1 MLKMHKKAQ
10 IFSTDLII
18 SAAIFMIL
26 ISFVFFTFS
35 RYQTKIDDSIRIQDM
50 NLKALQITELLVKSS
65 GEPVNWEE
73 NVSKLNI
80 AGLVSSDRRLL
91 ESKITEF
98 IELEYNTT
106 KEKLKIMPYEFYF
119 ALKEIN
125 GGVAKING
133 EEAEKGIKPNL
144 TSKNVLTIKR
154 MVLYGQNE
162 KIIEF
167 TIWE

>member
-1 MLKMHKKAQ
+1 MQ
-10 IFSTDLII
+10 IDFYFIAKLLLI
-18 SAAIFMIL
+18 FFVWIL
-26 ISFVFFTFS
+26 LTLFILFILNS
-35 RYQTKIDDSIRIQDM
+35 RKI
-50 NLKALQITELLVKSS
+50 
-65 GEPVNWEE
+65 
-73 NVSKLNI
+73 
-80 AGLVSSDRRLL
+80 
-91 ESKITEF
+91 
-98 IELEYNTT
+98 
-106 KEKLKIMPYEFYF
+106 YF